1 MNWNLNSKNIEKI
14 PNYQLLNRNLN
25 NNSNKTKVICVFKQK
40 IFENDILSNKDLPK
54 RKLNFEN
61 DDLLLNK
68 INLER
73 ENAFKYTLEYF
84 EEDEYTN
91 KNDRR
96 LSNLFFE
103 EDTDLENQT
112 YQFKKRTF
120 NETSYFQ
127 NSKKLKYF

>member
-1 MNWNLNSKNIEKI
+1 M
-14 PNYQLLNRNLN
+14 
-25 NNSNKTKVICVFKQK
+25 
-40 IFENDILSNKDLPK
+40 
-54 RKLNFEN
+54 
-61 DDLLLNK
+61 
-68 INLER
+68 ER

>member
-73 ENAFKYTLEYF
+73 ETAFKYTLEYF